1 MHAQRQ
7 SIAAGFT
14 LVELMVVLVVLAI
27 AASVV
32 AMSVMPASGHALE
45 TAAENLASTLE
56 AARWRAI
63 STRRRIAWE
72 APATGQAA
80 AQWFDQSNDGT
91 WQLRVTPASPLDGVV
106 TIVTI
111 VQPRPASDAP
121 VRLIL
126 GPEPVG
132 APVCVLLTQAN
143 NAMVIV
149 SDGVAPFS
157 VKTNANC

>member
-1 MHAQRQ
+1 MIMRAQHQ

-14 LVELMVVLVVLAI
+14 LIELMVVLVVLAI

-32 AMSVMPASGHALE
+32 TMSVMPASEHALE

-56 AARWRAI
+56 AARWQAI

-72 APATGQAA
+72 APATSQAA

-91 WQLRVTPASPLDGVV
+91 WQLRVTPAAPLNGV
-106 TIVTI
+106 ITI

-121 VRLIL
+121 PRLIL

-132 APVCVLLTQAN
+132 AAVCVLLTQAN
-143 NAMVIV
+143 NTMAVV

-157 VKTNANC
+157 VKVNASC

>member
-80 AQWFDQSNDGT
+80 AQWF
-91 WQLRVTPASPLDGVV
+91 R
-106 TIVTI
+106 I
-111 VQPRPASDAP
+111 
-121 VRLIL
+121 
-126 GPEPVG
+126 
-132 APVCVLLTQAN
+132 
-143 NAMVIV
+143 
-149 SDGVAPFS
+149 
-157 VKTNANC
+157 